1 MQKAINKQ
9 GKRKQ
14 TFHPLYAFIGIA
26 IVAVVI
32 SSRSCIQSEKQIQ
45 PATANQEFKKE
56 GHLIFV
62 DKKGG
67 HTLATIDIEIAEDER
82 ARALGLMHRYSMRE
96 DQGMLFIM
104 DLEKEQSFWMK
115 DTYIS
120 LDILF
125 VNSQME
131 IVKIQKHTQPFSQQ
145 SIPSV
150 EPAKYVVEVVA
161 GFCNRHNIN
170 KGDRIK
176 YKQITPN
183 H

>member
-14 TFHPLYAFIGIA
+14 TFNPLYAFIGIA

-32 SSRSCIQSEKQIQ
+32 SSRSCIQSEKHRQ
-45 PATANQEFKKE
+45 PSTTNLEFKKE
-56 GHLIFV
+56 GHLTFI
-62 DKKGG
+62 DQEGAL
-67 HTLATIDIEIAEDER
+67 TLATIDVEIAEDER
-82 ARALGLMHRYSMRE
+82 TRALGLMHRYSMNE

-104 DLEKEQSFWMK
+104 DSEAEQSFWMK
-115 DTYIS
+115 DTYIP

-131 IVKIQKHTQPFSQQ
+131 IVKIQKRTQPFSQQ

-161 GFCNRHNIN
+161 GFCSRHNIN
-170 KGDRIK
+170 EGNRIE
-176 YKQITPN
+176 YQRITPN
-183 H
+183 D